1 MDFTL
6 TGNFSCFIW
15 FTKFHDLLIP
25 MIYMIYWYQWFTW
38 FTWFTDTNDLLIQM
52 IYMIYW
58 YQWFTWFTDTNEN
71 HENWYST
78 KKMASIGDLM
88 VVNALAEPVNGYLR
102 PSNQQLMPWNFQIQ
116 YSYLHSNAIL
126 NIKMYSCISLGLKI
140 TQIKIPRNLVWRL
153 AHKQHDIIWRLPV

>member
-38 FTWFTDTNDLLIQM
+38 FTWFTDTNDLHDLLIPMKTTKTGIQQKKWHQLE
-52 IYMIYW
+52 IWWSQIK
-58 YQWFTWFTDTNEN
+58 FTGDT
-71 HENWYST
+71 
-78 KKMASIGDLM
+78 
-88 VVNALAEPVNGYLR
+88 LAEPVNGYLR

-126 NIKMYSCISLGLKI
+126 NIKKCI
-140 TQIKIPRNLVWRL
+140 L
-153 AHKQHDIIWRLPV
+153 AYPWV